1 MLWSLGNINLLFQVT
16 TPLMSNNSSPLPPSE
31 YEDAENHIQEPMIL
45 LPFRVDRTS
54 KEVLMIEGMDD
65 GDLLR

>member
-31 YEDAENHIQEPMIL
+31 YEDAENHIQEPTF
-45 LPFRVDRTS
+45 PS
-54 KEVLMIEGMDD
+54 
-65 GDLLR
+65 